1 MEFQDVIRRRRM
13 IRTFESRP
21 VPDPLLQELLRVA
34 QRAPSAGHT
43 QPLQVVVVRDAEA
56 RKDLAQASWS
66 RGARPDA
73 GDATVVFCGELI
85 REAERY
91 GARGAHKYLYIDVA
105 YSALLFMLA
114 ATDHRLATAFIGD
127 FHEEH
132 VQAVLGLP
140 PSVVPVGMV
149 IVGYGSEPSRTRS
162 WRPLRDVVHY
172 DRYAPAYD
180 WTPRRLPPDRAR

>member
-149 IVGYGSEPSRTRS
+149 IVGYGSEPPRTRS

-172 DRYAPAYD
+172 NRYAPAYD
-180 WTPRRLPPDRAR
+180 WTSRRLPTDRAR

>member
-1 MEFQDVIRRRRM
+1 MELRDVLRRRRM
-13 IRTFESRP
+13 IRTFEPRA
-21 VPDPLLQELLRVA
+21 VPDAALADLLRVA
-34 QRAPSAGHT
+34 QRGPSAGHT
-43 QPLQVVVVRDAEA
+43 QPLEMVVVRDAAVRRGLAEA
-56 RKDLAQASWS
+56 AWS
-66 RGARPDA
+66 TARPDA
-73 GDATVVFCGELI
+73 GDIAVVFCGNLW

-114 ATDHRLATAFIGD
+114 ATDQGLATAFVGD

-140 PSVVPVGMV
+140 PHIVPVGIIV
-149 IVGYGSEPSRTRS
+149 VGYGDEPARHRP
-162 WRPLRDVVHY
+162 WRPLSEIVHY

-180 WTPRRLPPDRAR
+180 WGPRHLP